1 MIFINIFGFLLF
13 LSTSFYMAVFLRD
26 CGELSKREIKIF
38 KIFIILLVSLFACL
52 ADFSFNLI
60 SGDI

>member
-1 MIFINIFGFLLF
+1 
-13 LSTSFYMAVFLRD
+13 MAVFLRD

-60 SGDI
+60 LGDI